1 MKEKE
6 VGRESLSE
14 INGAGGRFQTC
25 EYYNLKPI
33 DNQLILC

>member
-1 MKEKE
+1 LKEKE

-14 INGAGGRFQTC
+14 INGVGERFQTC

-33 DNQLILC
+33 DNQLVLC